1 MPSGGDCDSFIE
13 EGNPSTHVQFQ
24 DFDIAVFDMDGT
36 LYSTDVSVVPAVQET
51 FSELGLPEPPVEQ
64 IEDLIGRPDV
74 HYHKWLKEHAG
85 EHADIIV
92 DAVSKKEVSLVSQR
106 GYLYPRTRE
115 MLEQLRA
122 MGVRTALL
130 TNAGRGYCM
139 MVLET
144 FDIRDL
150 FDAVSWYESG
160 DGGKA
165 ERLEDIIQGFG
176 GGPAIMVGDRFYDFQ
191 AAREVGCTS
200 IGVSHGFG
208 NDELEAA
215 DIVVK
220 GLWGIVELKLR
231 AMVREREG
239 PGD

>member
-1 MPSGGDCDSFIE
+1 MLID
-13 EGNPSTHVQFQ
+13 

-36 LYSTDVSVVPAVQET
+36 LYSTDMSVVPAVQET
-51 FSELGLPEPPVEQ
+51 FQELGLPEPPVEE

-74 HYHKWLKEHAG
+74 HYHMWLREHAG

-92 DAVSKKEVSLVSQR
+92 KAVSEREVSLVGQR
-106 GYLYPRTRE
+106 GYLYPRAKE
-115 MLEQLRA
+115 MLAELRA
-122 MGVRTALL
+122 LGVRTALL

-139 MVLET
+139 MVLGT
-144 FDIRDL
+144 FDMRDL
-150 FDAVSWYESG
+150 FDVVSWFESG
-160 DGGKA
+160 DGDKTG
-165 ERLEDIIQGFG
+165 RLRRIIDDLG
-176 GGPAIMVGDRFYDFQ
+176 GGPAVMVGDRFYDFE

-200 IGVSHGFG
+200 IGVAHGFG

-231 AMVREREG
+231 ATVRKAEG
-239 PGD
+239 RGD

>member
-1 MPSGGDCDSFIE
+1 MVVGDPSA
-13 EGNPSTHVQFQ
+13 PVQMV

-36 LYSTDVSVVPAVQET
+36 LYSTDTSIVPAVIET
-51 FSELGLPEPPVEQ
+51 FSDLGLPEPPVEE
-64 IEDLIGRPDV
+64 IEDLIGRPDT
-74 HYHKWLKEHAG
+74 HYHMWLKQHAG
-85 EHADIIV
+85 EHIDIIV
-92 DAVSKKEVSLVSQR
+92 EAVSKKEVSLVNQR
-106 GYLYPRTRE
+106 GYLYPKARE
-115 MLEQLRA
+115 MLEELRA

-144 FDIRDL
+144 FDIRHL
-150 FDAVSWYESG
+150 FDTVSWYETG

-165 ERLEDIIQGFG
+165 ERLRGIIADLG
-176 GGPAIMVGDRFYDFQ
+176 GGPAIMVGDRFYDFE
-191 AAREVGCTS
+191 AARDVDCTS

-231 AMVREREG
+231 ALVRARES
-239 PGD
+239 PSD

>member
-1 MPSGGDCDSFIE
+1 MAFD
-13 EGNPSTHVQFQ
+13 

-36 LYSTDVSVVPAVQET
+36 LYSTDMSIVPAVLET
-51 FSELGLPEPPVEQ
+51 FADLGLPEPPVEE

-74 HYHKWLKEHAG
+74 HYHMWLREHAG

-92 DAVSKKEVSLVSQR
+92 KAVSEREVSLVGQR
-106 GYLYPRTRE
+106 GYLYPKARE
-115 MLEQLRA
+115 ALEELRA

-144 FDIRDL
+144 FDLRDL
-150 FDAVSWYESG
+150 FDAVSWFESG

-165 ERLEDIIQGFG
+165 ERLRGIIEGFG
-176 GGPAIMVGDRFYDFQ
+176 GGTAIMVGDRFYDFD

-200 IGVSHGFG
+200 VGVRHGFG
-208 NDELEAA
+208 NDELDAA
-215 DIVVK
+215 DIVVR
-220 GLWGIVELKLR
+220 GLWGIVEMKLR
-231 AMVREREG
+231 ATVRRTEG
-239 PGD
+239 LGE